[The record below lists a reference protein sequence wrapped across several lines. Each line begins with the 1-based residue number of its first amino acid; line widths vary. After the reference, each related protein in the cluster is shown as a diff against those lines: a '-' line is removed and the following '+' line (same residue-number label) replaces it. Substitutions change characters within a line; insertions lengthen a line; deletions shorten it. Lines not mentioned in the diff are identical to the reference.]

1 MGKWT
6 RILRAVT
13 SQLRSVTNMLQWWC
27 SHFKQIDSQ
36 TGTSLLLLVFVI
48 GIQFYRSYC
57 CNVFFCSKNGKAWWH
72 DKNSNLLLAPFPQG
86 KQIVGGFFF
95 SFLQYRQFSAN
106 LAKSSRE
113 HRQAFRILSTTSH
126 LRTMRDRRPWQD
138 QVSLTNI
145 LEWIFVIWVPVWV
158 LLFNIWKVLS
168 SHWAAQS
175 IESYNVYIMPL
186 PLPCILC
193 YSSRFR
199 HSSLICLW
207 L

>member
-1 MGKWT
+1 MGKWA

-13 SQLRSVTNMLQWWC
+13 SQVSDKHAPMMMQL
-27 SHFKQIDSQ
+27 FQ
-36 TGTSLLLLVFVI
+36 TDWFTDWYKFVAACIFLI

-57 CNVFFCSKNGKAWWH
+57 CNVFFRSKNGKAWWH

-126 LRTMRDRRPWQD
+126 LRTMRDRRPWTD

-158 LLFNIWKVLS
+158 LLINIWKVLS
-168 SHWAAQS
+168 SHWAAQFK
-175 IESYNVYIMPL
+175 ENYTLYIMPL

-199 HSSLICLW
+199 HSSFICLW